1 MPKLPCSG
9 VLLALTIALTVIPP
23 AAAERRATA
32 AETLPTDIVLLLDNS
47 SSMKV
52 NDPHSLAKTVAG
64 QFVRDASADTRLAI
78 LVFDEEARFVVS
90 LAPAPGQT
98 RDAVVARLDQVNY
111 EGLAT
116 NIPGAVSQAI
126 HELKLN
132 SRAEA
137 TKSMILLT
145 DGVVDTGDKNRDLDD
160 TEWLREILTA
170 DAAHNDIN
178 IFSVALT
185 NKSDTRLLHA
195 LAKRTGGEYF
205 WVARPEELPPIFE
218 RIRQRM
224 IMRATPLGHGRSQP
238 STQGEEPAPRR
249 DPRSRELLTK
259 TASTLPFEVAQ
270 INSALTTPWLQP
282 PDIVSSPIEG
292 LTNDRGRLWLIG
304 ISLVLVTL
312 IVLVLRNS
320 ARSQR
325 VRLRSRERSRAPGDI
340 PFPEAVL
347 YDLMGITGRQR
358 YELNSPI
365 TTIGRFPSPVEKQ
378 SNQIVI
384 AQPTIGRI
392 HAAIERKHSG
402 FWLVDRNSK
411 NGTFVNDYRVV
422 GPISLTHGDRV
433 RVHNI
438 EFEFALTGFS
448 LADKTIVVGRFNY
461 AG

>member
-1 MPKLPCSG
+1 MPNLPCSG

-23 AAAERRATA
+23 AAAERRTTA
-32 AETLPTDIVLLLDNS
+32 AETLAKDIVLLLDNS
-47 SSMKV
+47 STMKI
-52 NDPHSLAKTVAG
+52 NDPYSLVKAVAG
-64 QFVRDASADTRLAI
+64 QFVRDASADTWLAI
-78 LVFDEEARFVVS
+78 LVFDREARFVVS
-90 LAPAPGQT
+90 LAPTPGQT
-98 RDAVVARLDQVNY
+98 RDSVVARLDQVNY

-116 NIPGAVSQAI
+116 DIPGAVSQAI

-132 SRAEA
+132 SRPEA
-137 TKSMILLT
+137 TKSIILLT

-205 WVARPEELPPIFE
+205 WAARSEELPPIFE
-218 RIRQRM
+218 RIQQRM
-224 IMRATPLGHGRSQP
+224 MIRATALGHGRSQAIA
-238 STQGEEPAPRR
+238 QDEEQAPRR
-249 DPRSRELLTK
+249 DTRSLELLTK
-259 TASTLPFEVAQ
+259 AASTLPFEGTQ
-270 INSALTTPWLQP
+270 INSALITPWLQP
-282 PDIVSSPIEG
+282 PDIVSSPIGG
-292 LTNDRGRLWLIG
+292 LANDRGRLWLIG

-325 VRLRSRERSRAPGDI
+325 VRLRRERSWAPGDI

-347 YDLMGITGRQR
+347 YDLKGITGRQR
-358 YELNSPI
+358 YDLNSPI

-378 SNQIVI
+378 GNQIVVT
-384 AQPTIGRI
+384 QPTIGRI

-402 FWLVDRNSK
+402 FWLVDQNSK

-433 RVHNI
+433 RFHNI

-448 LADKTIVVGRFNY
+448 LADKTIVVGRTFNY